1 MKIDLEVNSFFSSH
15 MVINQMIQMERQPE
29 PSRRGRSF
37 FRFLIGDFAEQ
48 LQIPTSFVK
57 HFGGVLP
64 QDFILRSPA
73 RRSTHVNVKKVSDK
87 LFLGEGWS
95 LFVQDNS
102 LEFGD
107 FLVFEY
113 AGNSTLNVMIFEK
126 SGCEKQFSLA
136 TGNRS
141 DVIYIDSY
149 CTHQEVGVT
158 SLGDQ
163 FRDKEN
169 RTFQGKSKQLGCKEG
184 RMCLSVKRVKPKS
197 SCSRVSKAMQG
208 KATTLEAASS
218 FVSKHFFFKYVM
230 KKSYLRRGTLS
241 LAQSFVKRY
250 VKGSPQII
258 TLQISKRS
266 WPVKVLTY
274 ENQKSKLSAG
284 WPAFVKD
291 NALLEGDV
299 CVFELINRSVVV
311 LEVHIFRCAG

>member
-1 MKIDLEVNSFFSSH
+1 
-15 MVINQMIQMERQPE
+15 MERQPE

-37 FRFLIGDFAEQ
+37 FRFLIGDFSEQ

-57 HFGGVLP
+57 HFRGVLP
-64 QDFILRSPA
+64 QDFVLRSPSW
-73 RRSTHVNVKKVSDK
+73 RSTHVNVKKVSDK

-113 AGNSTLNVMIFEK
+113 AGNSTLNVTVFEK
-126 SGCEKQFSLA
+126 SGCEKEISLA
-136 TGNRS
+136 TGSRS

-149 CTHQEVGVT
+149 CTRQEVGMT

-163 FRDKEN
+163 FRNKEN
-169 RTFQGKSKQLGCKEG
+169 QTFQGKSKQLRCKEG
-184 RMCLSVKRVKPKS
+184 RMCLSVKQVKPKS
-197 SCSRVSKAMQG
+197 SCSSVSKAMQG
-208 KATTLEAASS
+208 KATALEAASS
-218 FVSKHFFFKYVM
+218 FISKHSSFKLVM
-230 KKSYLRRGTLS
+230 NKSYLRRGTPS
-241 LAQSFVKRY
+241 LGQSFVKGY
-250 VKGSPQII
+250 IKESPQII

-266 WPVKVLTY
+266 WPVKVLKY
-274 ENQKSKLSAG
+274 KYHRGKLSAG

-299 CVFELINRSVVV
+299 CVFELVNRSVVV
-311 LEVHIFRCAG
+311 LKVHIFRCAG